1 MNSNSNSN
9 PDSRRR
15 EVDASLLSS
24 LSRLSSRGHT
34 VLASALGVLAGAAS
48 HSESALTS
56 YAIPSWL
63 TAFPDAPS
71 SPNGR
76 SSSGVAAAKR
86 LARKQ
91 RNQRRARLAR
101 HA

>member
-1 MNSNSNSN
+1 MRNN
-9 PDSRRR
+9 
-15 EVDASLLSS
+15 LLSS
-24 LSRLSSRGHT
+24 IFSL
-34 VLASALGVLAGAAS
+34 LAGAAS
-48 HSESALTS
+48 SGTASPPLPGGLGYS
-56 YAIPSWL
+56 PPSWL
-63 TAFPDAPS
+63 TAFPDVPS

-76 SSSGVAAAKR
+76 SFSGVAAAKR

>member
-1 MNSNSNSN
+1 MDDKQQVAVGETST
-9 PDSRRR
+9 P
-15 EVDASLLSS
+15 VGASLAS
-24 LSRLSSRGHT
+24 LSRLSFRGPT
-34 VLASALGVLAGAAS
+34 ILASALGIFAGAAS
-48 HSESALTS
+48 HSESALTRFTT
-56 YAIPSWL
+56 PSWL
-63 TAFPDAPS
+63 TAFPDVPS

-76 SSSGVAAAKR
+76 SFSGVAAAKR